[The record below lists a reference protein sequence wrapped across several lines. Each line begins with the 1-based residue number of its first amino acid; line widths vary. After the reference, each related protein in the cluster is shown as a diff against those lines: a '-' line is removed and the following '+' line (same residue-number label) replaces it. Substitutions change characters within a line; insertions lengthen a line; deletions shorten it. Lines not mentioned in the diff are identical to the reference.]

1 MGCEAHHGVMRSQTI
16 IRVSLEAPS
25 GDRWDAIGGGES
37 VDAALEFALE
47 SAPADQRWR
56 VVGWRNVFG
65 D

>member
-1 MGCEAHHGVMRSQTI
+1 MPSMRSQTI
-16 IRVSLEAPS
+16 IRVSLQAP
-25 GDRWDAIGGGES
+25 GGERWDAIGGGDS

-47 SAPADQRWR
+47 SAPAEQRWR